1 MATHILH
8 TPTDG
13 AYRAPTQAELTFA
26 PPADETRIA
35 QKPTPA
41 QRARPRAA
49 QRNREMANLRDDALT
64 AKAVNGDHMA
74 RSLMGWL

>member
-35 QKPTPA
+35 QKPTA
-41 QRARPRAA
+41 TQRARARRIAMNGD
-49 QRNREMANLRDDALT
+49 RNRRYDSLSTNDA
-64 AKAVNGDHMA
+64 AYQFAQGA
-74 RSLMGWL
+74 R